1 MTKLIISG
9 LCLLS
14 LCLAAHA
21 DEPDDQ
27 ASDLLRNI
35 KKASAPIL
43 AEMAEKHGYGLEDDQ
58 LVRVVRPPFDD
69 IRMKYYQTGSP
80 GQAKAIPRGPDA
92 MSFRWKDGKLSNWGM
107 TFGNGGGYSV
117 SDVLC
122 TLQGFARREIE
133 GDGEL
138 LGTDVSGDWIV
149 REGCSNT
156 EFLEQI
162 EQLLRVEY
170 ELPIRL
176 KYEDVEREVW
186 VASDE
191 YKFAP
196 LPGQPARSETQLTD
210 RKLVSDPVQI
220 FRKEFNTDGSGGG
233 GSGNLAEFLQHL
245 GDAIGD
251 QVVDSAFER
260 PEISISWRYHDDMR
274 GNPDEVLKNITA
286 QTGLTFGREVKLV
299 KRLLVTREKLVEAPE

>member
-14 LCLAAHA
+14 LCLAAHG
-21 DEPDDQ
+21 DEPEDQ
-27 ASDLLRNI
+27 GSDLLRNI
-35 KKASAPIL
+35 QKASAPIL

-69 IRMKYYQTGSP
+69 IRMKYYQAGNP
-80 GQAKAIPRGPDA
+80 AQAKAIPRGPDA
-92 MSFRWKDGKLSNWGM
+92 MSFRWKDGHLSIRGM
-107 TFGNGGGYSV
+107 AFGNGGYSV
-117 SDVLC
+117 ANALS

-138 LGTDVSGDWIV
+138 IGTAVSGDWIV
-149 REGCSNT
+149 REGCANS

-191 YKFAP
+191 YKFSP
-196 LPGQPARSETQLTD
+196 LPGQPARDETQLTD
-210 RKLVSDPVQI
+210 RKVVSDPVQI
-220 FRKEFNTDGSGGG
+220 FRKECNTDGRGGG
-233 GSGNLAEFLQHL
+233 GMGDLAEFLQHL

-299 KRLLVTREKLVEAPE
+299 KRLLVTRENLVEAPQ